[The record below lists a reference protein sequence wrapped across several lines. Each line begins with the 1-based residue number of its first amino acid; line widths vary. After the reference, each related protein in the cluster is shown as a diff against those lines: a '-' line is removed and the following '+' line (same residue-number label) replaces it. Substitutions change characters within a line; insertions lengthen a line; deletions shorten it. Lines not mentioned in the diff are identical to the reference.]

1 MGKLNVGLIAVVL
14 AVVVGL
20 CLVFL
25 AAYLFAPDDAAR
37 VKDVLW
43 GMQAGVTVLAVVLGG
58 IFAAYKWQ
66 VFRESEPH
74 LTITHEVSH
83 RPVGASYVHI
93 AVTAMLHNS
102 SKVHIELREGF
113 YRLQQVAPVSDEE
126 VESVY
131 AQVFVDGEF
140 EELQWPIL
148 EEAPRTWNKSE
159 LIVEPGATHSETFEF
174 IVAGAVEA
182 VTMYTYFYSS
192 TYSPGAQTAEGWGAI
207 TVHDMMNQ
215 RR

>member
-1 MGKLNVGLIAVVL
+1 MGKLNIGFLITVAAVIAVLIVL
-14 AVVVGL
+14 
-20 CLVFL
+20 FL
-25 AAYLFAPDDAAR
+25 AAYLLVPDPAR
-37 VKDVLW
+37 VKDTLGV
-43 GMQAGVTVLAVVLGG
+43 MQAVVTTLAIVLGG
-58 IFAAYKWQ
+58 AFAAYKWQ

-83 RPVGASYVHI
+83 RPVGDSYVHV
-93 AVTAMLHNS
+93 AVTAVLRNS
-102 SKVHIELREGF
+102 SKVHIELRQGF
-113 YRLQQVAPVSDEE
+113 CRLQQVAPVSDED

-159 LIVEPGATHSETFEF
+159 LIVEPGATNPETFEF
-174 IVAGAVEA
+174 IVSTAVRT
-182 VTMYTYFYSS
+182 VNIYTYFYNSA
-192 TYSPGAQTAEGWGAI
+192 YSPGAQTAEGWGAT
-207 TVHDMMNQ
+207 TVHDMMSA